1 VETEVTWEDQQN
13 INLFG
18 RINSKFHELEDEI
31 KAKKVH
37 ISFILF
43 SEIVGNCTKKS
54 GNIFMKSA
62 VNLLLTLAL
71 SCFGFI
77 HICLTL
83 YFS

>member
-1 VETEVTWEDQQN
+1 MLYAHIELWFWWQGDGVETEVTWEDQQN

-18 RINSKFHELEDEI
+18 RLNNKFHDLEEEI

-54 GNIFMKSA
+54 GNIFMNSA
-62 VNLLLTLAL
+62 VNLL
-71 SCFGFI
+71 
-77 HICLTL
+77 H
-83 YFS
+83 

>member
-18 RINSKFHELEDEI
+18 RLNNKCHELEDEI
-31 KAKKVH
+31 KAKKVC

-54 GNIFMKSA
+54 GNIFMNSA
-62 VNLLLTLAL
+62 VNLL
-71 SCFGFI
+71 C
-77 HICLTL
+77 
-83 YFS
+83 